1 MFPSLTHSQFP
12 VSPSV
17 LACPPSSLP
26 QPSLR
31 ASPFCP
37 DQCWRAVHLL
47 PQHGLLGGWRDSGFK
62 SAQPQG
68 GQSVELWSW
77 LGFQA
82 EQPWAAACAA
92 VSGWRLLPDSPSRWC
107 PWPSAYCG
115 LAQGPRFT
123 SATPLGEKKAIIS
136 RDRQRPL
143 EAMGPGGWDSLDLC
157 CREPGR
163 GCALP
168 LPLQLLS

>member
-1 MFPSLTHSQFP
+1 MSSLPSPQDTPTVAVHHLGGFFKKKLFILPFWFVFPSLTHSQFP

-123 SATPLGEKKAIIS
+123 SATPLGEKK
-136 RDRQRPL
+136 Q
-143 EAMGPGGWDSLDLC
+143 
-157 CREPGR
+157 
-163 GCALP
+163 
-168 LPLQLLS
+168 